1 MCMQAGFAMTA
12 PDPLWHPDGAS
23 TMFDVGAIAQ
33 KDDQDIRPRIA
44 RVLGNLLTAAAG
56 GCAAGSTCRVA
67 GFA

>member
-1 MCMQAGFAMTA
+1 
-12 PDPLWHPDGAS
+12 
-23 TMFDVGAIAQ
+23 MFDVGAIAQ